1 MHAERAL
8 PIADAERVT
17 TIFQPTFP
25 LRWTGKEC
33 LFEFPHDERCSQ
45 WLPISKRRTKMAR
58 ACAVI
63 VIS

>member
-17 TIFQPTFP
+17 IFQPAFP

-33 LFEFPHDERCSQ
+33 LFEFPHDERRSH
-45 WLPISKRRTKMAR
+45 WPLVSKRRTKMAR